1 MNKKYNFF
9 LVSDS
14 TGETLDRIFL
24 AIKAQFRNIEYN
36 LHHFSFIRTSMQTAQ
51 LMEKCNKSENP
62 IIIYTLVE
70 PCTSN
75 FIKNE
80 SKLLNIPCFG
90 VLDNLIPQFETL
102 FQEKATK
109 MPSGQHEL
117 NKEYYK
123 KIEAIQYTLAHD
135 DGQQIE
141 TIVDADIVL
150 LGVSRTSKTPTS
162 IYLAEKGFKTGN
174 IPLVNHQEI
183 PDFVFNSKALLIGLY
198 IDPDRLVDIRK
209 TRMNIL
215 NDKQENQG
223 YANIDFIK
231 NEVSASRKMFSLHKI
246 PTIDVTRK
254 SVEETSA
261 AIVKIY
267 EIKKTYD

>member
-1 MNKKYNFF
+1 MNKEYNFF

-24 AIKAQFRNIEYN
+24 AIKAQFRNIKYS
-36 LHHFSFIRTSMQTAQ
+36 LHHFSFIRTGAQTAQ
-51 LMEKCNKSENP
+51 LMNKCKKVKNP

-70 PCTSN
+70 PSTSN
-75 FIKNE
+75 FIINE
-80 SKLLNIPCFG
+80 SKALNIPCFG
-90 VLDNLIPQFETL
+90 VLDHLIPKFESL
-102 FQEKATK
+102 LNEKATR

-123 KIEAIQYTLAHD
+123 KIEALQYTLAHD

-141 TIVDADIVL
+141 SIVDADIIL
-150 LGVSRTSKTPTS
+150 IGVSRTSKTPTS

-174 IPLVNHQEI
+174 IPLVNHQEV
-183 PDFVFNSKALLIGLY
+183 PDSIFQSRALLIGLY
-198 IDPDRLVDIRK
+198 IDPERLVDIRK

-215 NDKQENQG
+215 NDKQEDHG
-223 YANIDFIK
+223 YANIEFIK
-231 NEVSASRKMFSLHKI
+231 EEVARSKKMFASKKI

-261 AIVKIY
+261 AIVKIF
-267 EIKKTYD
+267 EIRQNS

>member
-24 AIKAQFRNIEYN
+24 AIKAQFRNMEFSIQ
-36 LHHFSFIRTSMQTAQ
+36 HFSFIRTSAQTAQ
-51 LMEKCNKSENP
+51 LMEQCKKTINP
-62 IIIYTLVE
+62 IILYTLVE
-70 PCTSN
+70 SSTSN

-80 SKLLNIPCFG
+80 SKSLNIPCFG
-90 VLDNLIPQFETL
+90 VLDHLIPQFESL
-102 FQEKATK
+102 FSEKATRR
-109 MPSGQHEL
+109 PSGQHEL
-117 NKEYYK
+117 NTEYYK

-135 DGQQIE
+135 DGQQLESMI
-141 TIVDADIVL
+141 DADVIL

-174 IPLVNHQEI
+174 IPLVSHQEV
-183 PDFVFNSKALLIGLY
+183 PDFIFKSGALLVGLY

-209 TRMNIL
+209 TRMNLL
-215 NDKQENQG
+215 NDKQQD

-231 NEVSASRKMFSLHKI
+231 DEVNKSKKMFTAKKI
-246 PTIDVTRK
+246 PTIDLTRK
-254 SVEETSA
+254 SVEETAA
-261 AIVKIY
+261 AIVKMH
-267 EIKKTYD
+267 EIKKTND

>member
-24 AIKAQFRNIEYN
+24 AVKAQFRTIEYN
-36 LHHFSFIRTSMQTAQ
+36 LHHFSFIRTGAQTAQ
-51 LMEKCNKSENP
+51 LIEKCKKSENS

-70 PCTSN
+70 PATTN
-75 FIKNE
+75 FIINE
-80 SKLLNIPCFG
+80 SKSLGIPCFG
-90 VLDNLIPQFETL
+90 VLDHLIPKFEVL
-102 FQEKATK
+102 FEQKATG

-123 KIEAIQYTLAHD
+123 KIEALQYSLAHD
-135 DGQQIE
+135 DGQQMKTMVE
-141 TIVDADIVL
+141 ADIIL

-162 IYLAEKGFKTGN
+162 IYLSEKGFKTAN
-174 IPLVNHQEI
+174 IPLVLHQEVPNYI
-183 PDFVFNSKALLIGLY
+183 FSCRALLVGLY
-198 IDPDRLVDIRK
+198 IDPNRLVDIRK
-209 TRMNIL
+209 TRISLL
-215 NDKQENQG
+215 NDKQDSN
-223 YANIDFIK
+223 YVNIALIEEEIQISKKLFT
-231 NEVSASRKMFSLHKI
+231 SHQI

-254 SVEETSA
+254 SVEETAA

-267 EIKKTYD
+267 EIKNSQ

>member
-24 AIKAQFRNIEYN
+24 AIKAQFKDIKYN
-36 LHHFSFIRTSMQTAQ
+36 LHHFSFIRTSVQTAQ
-51 LMEKCNKSENP
+51 LMEKCKKKENP

-70 PCTSN
+70 PSTSN

-90 VLDNLIPQFETL
+90 VLDHLIPQFETL

-109 MPSGQHEL
+109 RPSGQHEL

-123 KIEAIQYTLAHD
+123 KIEALQYTLAHD
-135 DGQQIE
+135 DGQQMS
-141 TIVDADIVL
+141 TIVNADIIL

-174 IPLVNHQEI
+174 IPLVEHQKV
-183 PDFVFNSKALLIGLY
+183 PSFVFNSNALLIGLY
-198 IDPDRLVDIRK
+198 IDPDRLADIRK

-215 NDKQENQG
+215 NDKQEDHG

-231 NEVSASRKMFSLHKI
+231 NEVNKSKKMFALQKI

-267 EIKKTYD
+267 EIKKNL